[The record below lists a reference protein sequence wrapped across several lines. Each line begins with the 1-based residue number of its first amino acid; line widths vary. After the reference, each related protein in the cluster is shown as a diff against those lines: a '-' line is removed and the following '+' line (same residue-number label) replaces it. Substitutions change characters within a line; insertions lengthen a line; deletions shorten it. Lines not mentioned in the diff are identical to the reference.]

1 MIHFL
6 QGQYLK
12 IGLDASSLPAHVA
25 GAGKYVC
32 GLIQGLAQIDAR
44 NEYVIFVKSGPQNFF
59 ADLPDNFRI
68 FQLPNFS
75 RPSRLLWQHWAA
87 GSEGRQCRLDIWHGL
102 HYSLPYFLGPLRT
115 VSTFHDVA
123 FFLHPE
129 LYPAVKRLYFQQTI
143 RRAWNIADAV
153 ISVSR
158 STANDARR
166 WFDEKKDSAPRRL
179 HVVHSGV
186 DDRFF
191 STPAPEKISRVR
203 SRYALDSPYIL
214 FVGTLEKRKN
224 LPLLIAAFRRLR
236 DLGYRDLLLVLAGL
250 PSNGQAE
257 VEKALA
263 RENLND
269 AVRCL
274 GYVPDADIL
283 SLYHGAQLFVLPS
296 MHEGFGFP
304 LLEAMA
310 CGVPALA
317 ANNSAM
323 RELAADQDMLCFGEA
338 EVWASKM
345 EQTLFNTKLRQ
356 KLIARGLKQ
365 AREFSWQQTAWA
377 TLQVYKSVYDETRKR
392 LLPTPEKKMSA
403 RHAAAPAENLFMV
416 NPKSAEINAAVL
428 KTLAYADLFDYP
440 LRLEEIHDGLLA
452 CDATPDDV
460 SGALQDLERRGMIE
474 QHNRLHFLRDRRQ
487 LVAVREQRRQ
497 QTQALLQKHAWLLRL
512 IMRFPGVRSVSLS
525 GAAAFEN
532 CKPADDL
539 DVFIITAPR
548 RLWTIYV
555 ALVILLK
562 LLGKRKTICL
572 NCLFD
577 EEHRR
582 LNERDFFVAH
592 QIAFLRPFSGG
603 EYFRQFLLANA
614 WIYSYLPQRR
624 SAAEKLP
631 VAAPARAQTIVEK
644 IFFWRIFDYLEK
656 TLFALYRRRIQ
667 LKTAHLPEDAIV
679 IQPGQIKLFTNN
691 HRHRVKDALARRV
704 QEISQHDFLSA
715 EAEASHVVF

>member
-1 MIHFL
+1 M
-6 QGQYLK
+6 K
-12 IGLDASSLPAHVA
+12 IGLDASSLPTNVA
-25 GAGKYVC
+25 GAGKYIC

-44 NEYVIFVKSGPQNFF
+44 NEYVIFVKAGTQNFF
-59 ADLPDNFRI
+59 GMLPDNFQT

-75 RPSRLLWQHWAA
+75 RPARLLWQHIAA

-102 HYSLPYFLGPLRT
+102 HYSLPHFHGAMRT

-123 FFLHPE
+123 FFLHPQ
-129 LYPAVKRLYFQQTI
+129 LYSPVKRLYFQQTI
-143 RRAWNIADAV
+143 RRAWNVADAV

-158 STANDARR
+158 STANGARR
-166 WFDEKKDSAPRRL
+166 LFGERNYSASQRL

-191 STPAPEKISRVR
+191 SAIVPEKIARVR
-203 SRYALDSPYIL
+203 QRYALSAPYIL

-224 LPLLIAAFRRLR
+224 LPLLISAFRRLR
-236 DLGYRDLLLVLAGL
+236 DLGYRDLTLALAGL
-250 PSNGQAE
+250 PSNGQAD
-257 VEKALA
+257 VQKAIA

-274 GYVPDADIL
+274 GYVADADIL
-283 SLYHGAQLFVLPS
+283 PLYQGAQLLVLPS

-338 EVWASKM
+338 EVWAGKM
-345 EQTLFNTKLRQ
+345 EQMLFNAKLRH
-356 KLIARGLKQ
+356 KLIACGLRQ

-377 TLQVYKSVYDETRKR
+377 TLQVYKSVHESARKR
-392 LLPTPEKKMSA
+392 LQPTPEKKLIA
-403 RHAAAPAENLFMV
+403 RRSAAPAENIFVLDR
-416 NPKSAEINAAVL
+416 KRAAIGDAVL
-428 KTLAYADLFDYP
+428 KTLAYADLFDHP
-440 LRLEEIHDGLLA
+440 LRLEEVHDGLLD
-452 CDATPDDV
+452 CDATVDEV
-460 SGALQDLERRGMIE
+460 SEALQDWERRGVIA
-474 QHNRLHFLRDRRQ
+474 QHNRLRFLRDRRQ
-487 LVAVREQRRQ
+487 LVNVREQRRQ
-497 QTQALLQKHAWLLRL
+497 QTQTLLQKHAWLLRL
-512 IMRFPGVRSVSLS
+512 LVKFPGVRSVSLS

-539 DVFIITAPR
+539 DIFIITAPR

-562 LLGKRKTICL
+562 LIGKRKTICL

-577 EEHRR
+577 QEHLS

-614 WIYSYLPQRR
+614 WIYSHLPQRR
-624 SAAEKLP
+624 RAAETLTI
-631 VAAPARAQTIVEK
+631 APEKSGLKKVVEK
-644 IFFWRIFDYLEK
+644 IFAWRLFDYPEK
-656 TLFALYRRRIQ
+656 FLFALYRRRIQ
-667 LKTAHLPEDAIV
+667 HKTAHLPGDGVV
-679 IQPGQIKLFTNN
+679 IQPGQIRLFTNN
-691 HRHRVKDALARRV
+691 HRHRLKEALQRRM
-704 QEISQHDFLSA
+704 QEISQHDFLA
-715 EAEASHVVF
+715 QEEETSHAVF

>member
-1 MIHFL
+1 
-6 QGQYLK
+6 LK
-12 IGLDASSLPAHVA
+12 IGLDASSLPANVA

-32 GLIQGLAQIDAR
+32 GLIQGLAQIDVR
-44 NEYVIFVKSGPQNFF
+44 NEYMIFVKAGTQNFF
-59 ADLPDNFRI
+59 DALPDNFQA

-75 RPSRLLWQHWAA
+75 RPSRLLWQHIAA
-87 GSEGRQCRLDIWHGL
+87 GSAGRQCRLDIWHGL
-102 HYSLPYFLGPLRT
+102 HYSLPHFHGAMRT

-123 FFLHPE
+123 FFLHPQ
-129 LYPAVKRLYFQQTI
+129 LYPPVKRLYFQQTI
-143 RRAWNIADAV
+143 RRAWNVADAV
-153 ISVSR
+153 IGVSR
-158 STANDARR
+158 STANDARCLFGER
-166 WFDEKKDSAPRRL
+166 NYSASQRL
-179 HVVHSGV
+179 HVVHSGI

-191 STPAPEKISRVR
+191 SAVVPEKITRVR
-203 SRYALDSPYIL
+203 NRYALSAPYIL

-224 LPLLIAAFRRLR
+224 LPLLISAFRRLR
-236 DLGYRDLLLVLAGL
+236 DLGYCDLLLVLAGL

-257 VEKALA
+257 VEKAIA

-274 GYVPDADIL
+274 GYITDADIL
-283 SLYHGAQLFVLPS
+283 PLYQGAQLFVLPS

-310 CGVPALA
+310 SGVPALA

-323 RELAADQDMLCFGEA
+323 RELAADQDMLCCGA
-338 EVWASKM
+338 VEVWASKM
-345 EQTLFNTKLRQ
+345 EQMLFNTKLRQ
-356 KLIARGLKQ
+356 KLIARGLRQ

-377 TLQVYKSVYDETRKR
+377 TLQVYESVYESVRKR
-392 LLPTPEKKMSA
+392 LQPTPEKKMIA
-403 RHAAAPAENLFMV
+403 RRSAAPAENIFMLDR
-416 NPKSAEINAAVL
+416 KSAEIGEAVL
-428 KTLAYADLFDYP
+428 KTLAYADLFDHP
-440 LRLEEIHDGLLA
+440 LRLEEIHDGLLD
-452 CDATPDDV
+452 CGATVNEVND
-460 SGALQDLERRGMIE
+460 ALQDWERRGVIA
-474 QHNRLHFLRDRRQ
+474 QSSGLFFLRDRRQ

-512 IMRFPGVRSVSLS
+512 LVKFPGVRSVSLS

-548 RLWTIYV
+548 RLWTVYV

-562 LLGKRKTICL
+562 LIGKRKTICL

-577 EEHRR
+577 QEHLR

-614 WIYSYLPQRR
+614 WIYSHLPQRR
-624 SAAEKLP
+624 RTAETL
-631 VAAPARAQTIVEK
+631 AIAPEKSGWKKFVEK
-644 IFFWRIFDYLEK
+644 IGAWRLFDHLEK

-667 LKTAHLPEDAIV
+667 LKTAHLPGDGVV
-679 IQPGQIKLFTNN
+679 IQPGQIRLFTNN
-691 HRHRVKDALARRV
+691 HRHRIKDALQRRV
-704 QEISQHDFLSA
+704 QEISQHDFLA
-715 EAEASHVVF
+715 QEVEASHAVF

>member
-1 MIHFL
+1 
-6 QGQYLK
+6 LK
-12 IGLDASSLPAHVA
+12 IGLDASSLPTNVA
-25 GAGKYVC
+25 GAGKYIC

-44 NEYVIFVKSGPQNFF
+44 NEYVIFVKAGTQNFF
-59 ADLPDNFRI
+59 GMLPDNFQT

-75 RPSRLLWQHWAA
+75 RPARLLWQHIAA

-102 HYSLPYFLGPLRT
+102 HYSLPHFHGAMRT

-123 FFLHPE
+123 FFLHPQ
-129 LYPAVKRLYFQQTI
+129 LYSPVKRLYFQQTI
-143 RRAWNIADAV
+143 RRAWNVADAV

-158 STANDARR
+158 STANGARR
-166 WFDEKKDSAPRRL
+166 LFGERNYSASQRL

-191 STPAPEKISRVR
+191 SAIVPEKIARVR
-203 SRYALDSPYIL
+203 QRYALSAPYIL

-224 LPLLIAAFRRLR
+224 LPLLISAFRRLR
-236 DLGYRDLLLVLAGL
+236 DLGYRDLTLALAGL
-250 PSNGQAE
+250 PSNGQAD
-257 VEKALA
+257 VQKAIA

-274 GYVPDADIL
+274 GYVADADIL
-283 SLYHGAQLFVLPS
+283 PLYQGAQLLVLPS

-310 CGVPALA
+310 CGVPTLA

-338 EVWASKM
+338 EVWAGKM
-345 EQTLFNTKLRQ
+345 EQMLFNAKLRH
-356 KLIARGLKQ
+356 KLIACGLRQ

-377 TLQVYKSVYDETRKR
+377 TLQVYKSVHESARKR
-392 LLPTPEKKMSA
+392 LQPTPEKKLIA
-403 RHAAAPAENLFMV
+403 RRSAAPAENIFVLDR
-416 NPKSAEINAAVL
+416 KRAAIGDAVL
-428 KTLAYADLFDYP
+428 KTLAYADLFDHP
-440 LRLEEIHDGLLA
+440 LRLEEVHDGLLD
-452 CDATPDDV
+452 CDATVDEV
-460 SGALQDLERRGMIE
+460 SEALQDWERRGVIA
-474 QHNRLHFLRDRRQ
+474 QHNRLRFLRDRRQ
-487 LVAVREQRRQ
+487 LVNVREQRRQ
-497 QTQALLQKHAWLLRL
+497 QTQTLLQKHAWLLRL
-512 IMRFPGVRSVSLS
+512 LVKFPGVRSVSLS

-539 DVFIITAPR
+539 DIFIITAPR

-562 LLGKRKTICL
+562 LIGKRKTICL

-577 EEHRR
+577 QEHLS

-614 WIYSYLPQRR
+614 WIYSHLPQRR
-624 SAAEKLP
+624 RAAETLTI
-631 VAAPARAQTIVEK
+631 APEKSGLKKVVEK
-644 IFFWRIFDYLEK
+644 IFAWRLFDYPEK
-656 TLFALYRRRIQ
+656 FLFALYRRRIQ
-667 LKTAHLPEDAIV
+667 HKTAHLPGDGVV
-679 IQPGQIKLFTNN
+679 IQPGQIRLFTNN
-691 HRHRVKDALARRV
+691 HRHRLKEALQRRM
-704 QEISQHDFLSA
+704 QEISQHDFLA
-715 EAEASHVVF
+715 QEEETSHAVF

>member
-1 MIHFL
+1 M
-6 QGQYLK
+6 K

-44 NEYVIFVKSGPQNFF
+44 NEYVIFVKSGTQNGF
-59 ADLPDNFRI
+59 AGLPDNFRI
-68 FQLPNFS
+68 HPLPNFS
-75 RPSRLLWQHWAA
+75 RPARLFWQHWAA
-87 GSEGRQCRLDIWHGL
+87 GSDGRQCRLDIWHGL
-102 HYSLPYFLGPLRT
+102 HYSLPHFRGPMRT

-129 LYPAVKRLYFQQTI
+129 LYPPVKRLYFQKTI
-143 RRAWNIADAV
+143 RRAWNVADAV

-158 STANDARR
+158 STASDARR
-166 WFDEKKDSAPRRL
+166 WFGEKTASAPRRL
-179 HVVHSGV
+179 HIVHSGL

-191 STPAPEKISRVR
+191 SMPAPEKIARVR
-203 SRYALDSPYIL
+203 HRYALAAPYIL

-257 VEKALA
+257 IEKAIA
-263 RENLND
+263 RENLTA

-283 SLYHGAQLFVLPS
+283 PLYHGAQLFVLPS

-323 RELAADQDMLCFGEA
+323 RELAADQEMLCFGEA

-345 EQTLFNTKLRQ
+345 EQLLFNTNLRQ

-377 TLQVYKSVYDETRKR
+377 TLQVYKSVYHATRKR
-392 LLPTPEKKMSA
+392 LHPVPAGKISG
-403 RHAAAPAENLFMV
+403 RNGAAHAENLFV
-416 NPKSAEINAAVL
+416 LNPKSAEINSAVL

-452 CDATPDDV
+452 CEATVDNVAD
-460 SGALQDLERRGMIE
+460 ALQDWERRGVVE
-474 QHNRLHFLRDRRQ
+474 QHHRLYFLRDRRQ
-487 LVAVREQRRQ
+487 LVAVREQRQQ
-497 QTQALLQKHAWLLRL
+497 QTLALLRKNSWLLWLIARL
-512 IMRFPGVRSVSLS
+512 PGVRSLSIS

-532 CKPADDL
+532 CKANDDL

-555 ALVILLK
+555 TLVILLK

-577 EEHRR
+577 QEHLR

-603 EYFRQFLLANA
+603 DYFRRFLLANA

-624 SAAEKLP
+624 TAVETLP
-631 VAAPARAQTIVEK
+631 AAAPRRAHAIIEK
-644 IFFWRIFDYLEK
+644 IFLWRIFDYIEK
-656 TLFALYRRRIQ
+656 ALFALYRRRIR
-667 LKTAHLPEDAIV
+667 LKTAHLAEDAIV
-679 IQPGQIKLFTNN
+679 VQPGQIKLFTNN
-691 HRHRVKDALARRV
+691 HRHRIADALERRV
-704 QEISQHDFLSA
+704 REISQHDFLAA
-715 EAEASHVVF
+715 EVEASHVVY

>member
-1 MIHFL
+1 M
-6 QGQYLK
+6 K
-12 IGLDASSLPAHVA
+12 IGLDASSLPVKVA

-44 NEYVIFVKSGPQNFF
+44 NEYVIFVKSGTQNFF
-59 ADLPDNFRI
+59 AGLPDNFRVYE
-68 FQLPNFS
+68 LPNFS

-87 GSEGRQCRLDIWHGL
+87 GSDGRQCRLDIWHGL
-102 HYSLPYFLGPLRT
+102 HYSLPHFHGAMRT

-129 LYPAVKRLYFQQTI
+129 LYPPVKRLYFQQTI
-143 RRAWNIADAV
+143 RRAWNVADAV

-166 WFDEKKDSAPRRL
+166 WFGEKLDLTPRRL
-179 HVVHSGV
+179 HIVHSGL

-191 STPAPEKISRVR
+191 SMPAAEKIARVR
-203 SRYALDSPYIL
+203 QRYALSAPYIL

-250 PSNGQAE
+250 PSNGQNE
-257 VEKALA
+257 VAKAIA
-263 RENLND
+263 RENLTD
-269 AVRCL
+269 TVRCL
-274 GYVPDADIL
+274 GYVPEADIL
-283 SLYHGAQLFVLPS
+283 PLYHGAQLFALPS

-323 RELAADQDMLCFGEA
+323 RELAADQEMLCFGEA
-338 EVWASKM
+338 EVWAGKM
-345 EQTLFNTKLRQ
+345 EQLLFNTKLRQ

-377 TLQVYKSVYDETRKR
+377 TLQVYKSVYEATRKR
-392 LLPTPEKKMSA
+392 LQPAPEKKTSA
-403 RHAAAPAENLFMV
+403 RHTPSSAENLFV
-416 NPKSAEINAAVL
+416 LNPKSAETSAAVL
-428 KTLAYADLFDYP
+428 KTLAYADLFEYP
-440 LRLEEIHDGLLA
+440 LQLQEIHDGLLD
-452 CDATPDDV
+452 CDATVDEVNDAV
-460 SGALQDLERRGMIE
+460 LDWERRGVIE
-474 QHNRLHFLRDRRQ
+474 QHSGVFFLRDRRQ
-487 LVAVREQRRQ
+487 LVAVREQRRE
-497 QTQALLQKHAWLLRL
+497 QTQALLQQYAWLLRL
-512 IMRFPGVRSVSLS
+512 LMKFPGVRSVSLS

-532 CKPADDL
+532 CKKADDL

-548 RLWTIYV
+548 RVWSVYV

-562 LLGKRKTICL
+562 LLGKRQTICL

-577 EEHRR
+577 QEHLR
-582 LNERDFFVAH
+582 LNERDFFLAH
-592 QIAFLRPFSGG
+592 QIAFLRPCSGG

-614 WIYSYLPQRR
+614 WIYSHLPQRLH
-624 SAAEKLP
+624 AAELP
-631 VAAPARAQTIVEK
+631 MSTLPRPRGQKFLETI
-644 IFFWRIFDYLEK
+644 FSWRIFDYLEK
-656 TLFALYRRRIQ
+656 ALFALYRRRIQ
-667 LKTAHLPEDAIV
+667 LKTAHLPGDGVV
-679 IQPGQIKLFTNN
+679 IQPGQIRLFTNN
-691 HRHRVKDALARRV
+691 HRHRLKDGLERRV

>member
-1 MIHFL
+1 M
-6 QGQYLK
+6 K
-12 IGLDASSLPAHVA
+12 IGLDASSLPTNVA
-25 GAGKYVC
+25 GAGKYIC

-44 NEYVIFVKSGPQNFF
+44 NEYVIFVKAGTQNFF
-59 ADLPDNFRI
+59 GMLPDNFQT

-75 RPSRLLWQHWAA
+75 RPARLLWQHIAA

-102 HYSLPYFLGPLRT
+102 HYSLPHFHGAMRT

-123 FFLHPE
+123 FFLHPQ
-129 LYPAVKRLYFQQTI
+129 LYSPVKRLYFQQTI
-143 RRAWNIADAV
+143 RRAWNVADAV

-158 STANDARR
+158 STANGARR
-166 WFDEKKDSAPRRL
+166 LFGERNYSASQRL

-191 STPAPEKISRVR
+191 SAIVPEKIARVR
-203 SRYALDSPYIL
+203 QRYALSAPYIL

-224 LPLLIAAFRRLR
+224 LPLLISAFRRLR
-236 DLGYRDLLLVLAGL
+236 DLGYRDLTLALAGL
-250 PSNGQAE
+250 PSNGQAD
-257 VEKALA
+257 VQKAIA

-274 GYVPDADIL
+274 GYVADADIL
-283 SLYHGAQLFVLPS
+283 PLYQGAQLLVLPS

-310 CGVPALA
+310 CGVPTLA

-338 EVWASKM
+338 EVWAGKM
-345 EQTLFNTKLRQ
+345 EQMLFNAKLRH
-356 KLIARGLKQ
+356 KLIACGLRQ

-377 TLQVYKSVYDETRKR
+377 TLQVYKSVHESARKR
-392 LLPTPEKKMSA
+392 LQPTPEKKLIA
-403 RHAAAPAENLFMV
+403 RRSAAPAENIFVLDR
-416 NPKSAEINAAVL
+416 KRAAIGDAVL
-428 KTLAYADLFDYP
+428 KTLAYADLFDHP
-440 LRLEEIHDGLLA
+440 LRLEEVHDGLLD
-452 CDATPDDV
+452 CDATVDEV
-460 SGALQDLERRGMIE
+460 SEALQDWERRGVIA
-474 QHNRLHFLRDRRQ
+474 QHNRLRFLRDRRQ
-487 LVAVREQRRQ
+487 LVNVREQRRQ
-497 QTQALLQKHAWLLRL
+497 QTQTLLQKHAWLLRL
-512 IMRFPGVRSVSLS
+512 LVKFPGVRSVSLS

-539 DVFIITAPR
+539 DIFIITAPR

-562 LLGKRKTICL
+562 LIGKRKTICL

-577 EEHRR
+577 QEHLS

-614 WIYSYLPQRR
+614 WIYSHLPQRR
-624 SAAEKLP
+624 RAAETLTI
-631 VAAPARAQTIVEK
+631 APEKSGLKKVVEK
-644 IFFWRIFDYLEK
+644 IFAWRLFDYPEK
-656 TLFALYRRRIQ
+656 FLFALYRRRIQ
-667 LKTAHLPEDAIV
+667 HKTAHLPGDGVV
-679 IQPGQIKLFTNN
+679 IQPGQIRLFTNN
-691 HRHRVKDALARRV
+691 HRHRLKEALQRRM
-704 QEISQHDFLSA
+704 QEISQHDFLA
-715 EAEASHVVF
+715 QEEETSHAVF

>member
-1 MIHFL
+1 
-6 QGQYLK
+6 LK
-12 IGLDASSLPAHVA
+12 IGLDASSLPVNVA

-44 NEYVIFVKSGPQNFF
+44 NEYVIFVKSGTQNSFV
-59 ADLPDNFRI
+59 DLPDNFRI

-87 GSEGRQCRLDIWHGL
+87 GSQGRQCRLDIWHGL
-102 HYSLPYFLGPLRT
+102 HYSLPHFHGLMRT

-143 RRAWNIADAV
+143 RRAWSVADAV
-153 ISVSR
+153 ISVSC

-257 VEKALA
+257 VAKALA

-283 SLYHGAQLFVLPS
+283 PLYHGAQLFVLPS

-323 RELAADQDMLCFGEA
+323 RELAADQEMLCFGEA
-338 EVWASKM
+338 EVWAGKM
-345 EQTLFNTKLRQ
+345 EQMLFDANLRQ

-377 TLQVYKSVYDETRKR
+377 TLQVYKSVYHETRKR
-392 LLPTPEKKMSA
+392 SQPVPARKVSA
-403 RHAAAPAENLFMV
+403 WDGAAHAENLFV
-416 NPKSAEINAAVL
+416 LNPKSAEINSAVL

-440 LRLEEIHDGLLA
+440 LRPEEIHDGLLA
-452 CDATPDDV
+452 CEASVDDV
-460 SGALQDLERRGMIE
+460 GEALQDWERRGVIE
-474 QHNRLHFLRDRRQ
+474 QHHRLYFLRDRRQ
-487 LVAVREQRRQ
+487 LVAVREQRQQ
-497 QTQALLQKHAWLLRL
+497 QTLALLQKNAWLLRL
-512 IMRFPGVRSVSLS
+512 MARWPGVRSLSLS

-532 CKPADDL
+532 CKPNDDL
-539 DVFIITAPR
+539 DVFIIAAPR

-555 ALVILLK
+555 TLVILLK
-562 LLGKRKTICL
+562 LVGKRKTICL

-577 EEHRR
+577 QEHLR

-603 EYFRQFLLANA
+603 EYFRRFLLANA

-624 SAAEKLP
+624 RAAETLP
-631 VAAPARAQTIVEK
+631 ATPPRRGQTLIEK
-644 IFFWRIFDYLEK
+644 IFLWRIFDYIEK
-656 TLFALYRRRIQ
+656 TFFALYRRRIR
-667 LKTAHLPEDAIV
+667 LKTAHLAEDAIV
-679 IQPGQIKLFTNN
+679 VQPGQIKLFTNN
-691 HRHRVKDALARRV
+691 HRHRITDALERRV
-704 QEISQHDFLSA
+704 REISQHDFLA
-715 EAEASHVVF
+715 TEAEASHVVF

>member
-1 MIHFL
+1 M
-6 QGQYLK
+6 K
-12 IGLDASSLPAHVA
+12 IGLDASSLPANVA

-44 NEYVIFVKSGPQNFF
+44 NEYVVFVKSGTQNFF
-59 ADLPDNFRI
+59 AALPDHFRI

-75 RPSRLLWQHWAA
+75 RPSRLLWQHLAA
-87 GSEGRQCRLDIWHGL
+87 GNEGRQCRLDIWHGL
-102 HYSLPYFLGPLRT
+102 HYSLPHFHGAMRT

-123 FFLHPE
+123 FFLHPQ
-129 LYPAVKRLYFQQTI
+129 LYPPVKRLYFQQTI
-143 RRAWNIADAV
+143 RRAWNVADAV
-153 ISVSR
+153 ISVSH

-166 WFDEKKDSAPRRL
+166 LFGEKNDSAPRRL

-186 DDRFF
+186 DERFF
-191 STPAPEKISRVR
+191 SAVRPEKIARVR
-203 SRYALDSPYIL
+203 NRYALSAPYIL

-236 DLGYRDLLLVLAGL
+236 GLGYRDLLLVLAGL

-257 VEKALA
+257 VEKAIA

-274 GYVPDADIL
+274 GYVADADIL
-283 SLYHGAQLFVLPS
+283 PLYQGAQLFVLPS

-338 EVWASKM
+338 EVWANKM
-345 EQTLFNTKLRQ
+345 EQMLFNTRLRQ

-377 TLQVYKSVYDETRKR
+377 TLQVYKSVYESARKR
-392 LLPTPEKKMSA
+392 LQPTPEKKLLP
-403 RHAAAPAENLFMV
+403 RHSAAPHVENIFGLDRQR
-416 NPKSAEINAAVL
+416 AGINGAVL

-440 LRLEEIHDGLLA
+440 LRLEEIHDGLLD
-452 CDATPDDV
+452 CDATVDEVND
-460 SGALQDLERRGMIE
+460 ALQDWERRGVIE
-474 QHNRLHFLRDRRQ
+474 QYGGLFFLRDRRQ

-512 IMRFPGVRSVSLS
+512 VVKFPGVWSVSLS

-532 CKPADDL
+532 CPKADDL
-539 DVFIITAPR
+539 DVFIIAAPR
-548 RLWTIYV
+548 RVWSVYV
-555 ALVILLK
+555 ALVIMLK
-562 LLGKRKTICL
+562 LLGKRQTICL

-577 EEHRR
+577 QEHLR
-582 LNERDFFVAH
+582 LNERDFFLAH
-592 QIAFLRPFSGG
+592 QIAFLRPLSGG
-603 EYFRQFLLANA
+603 KYFRQFLLANA
-614 WIYSYLPQRR
+614 WIFSHLPQRR
-624 SAAEKLP
+624 GAVETLMSAPRPRFKKF
-631 VAAPARAQTIVEK
+631 VEN

-667 LKTAHLPEDAIV
+667 LKTAHLPGDGVV
-679 IQPGQIKLFTNN
+679 IQPGQIRLFTNN
-691 HRHRVKDALARRV
+691 HRHRFKDALQRRV
-704 QEISQHDFLSA
+704 QEISQHDLLSQ
-715 EAEASHVVF
+715 EVEASHVGF